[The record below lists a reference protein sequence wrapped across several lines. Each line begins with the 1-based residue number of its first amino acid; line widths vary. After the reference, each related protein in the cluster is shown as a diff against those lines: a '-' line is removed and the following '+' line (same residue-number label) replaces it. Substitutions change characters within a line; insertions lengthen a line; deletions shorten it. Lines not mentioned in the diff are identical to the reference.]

1 VELCGRHHRLLHE
14 GGYGLRVTDD
24 GALVFTRPDGGR
36 IPDVPRPLVL
46 TGDPVAVLAA
56 SHHRHDVSAET
67 FRCRWD
73 GKPPDYGAMVQ
84 LLDDKRRPGR

>member
-1 VELCGRHHRLLHE
+1 
-14 GGYGLRVTDD
+14 
-24 GALVFTRPDGGR
+24 
-36 IPDVPRPLVL
+36 VL